1 MQMRRARLPI
11 LLFSEQQ
18 APQLNTLDP
27 THHEGGHMPNEKK
40 ADKPKRKVLTAAER
54 IAKLEAQ
61 IAETKRKER
70 ERAEQK
76 IAAAREH
83 QAKAVERVRRA
94 EAVLAAANNEV
105 TRLEALLTEDS
116 DA

>member
-1 MQMRRARLPI
+1 
-11 LLFSEQQ
+11 
-18 APQLNTLDP
+18 
-27 THHEGGHMPNEKK
+27 MPNEKK